1 MRVVVSVTERID
13 PAAARALW
21 RLLFSEPAPS
31 PAASGDDPQDKGV
44 QSRRDQ
50 GRTEPSSA

>member
-21 RLLFSEPAPS
+21 RLLFSEPAAP
-31 PAASGDDPQDKGV
+31 PTDDTQGNGV
-44 QSRRDQ
+44 QSREAKGQ
-50 GRTEPSSA
+50 TEPRSA